1 MNYYIKYYYDEGYT
15 TLKEIYQDEFNEIS
29 EARDLILFFLYF
41 EELFEITKLNVFDY
55 WKLYL
60 ETTEKY
66 RLNIIKTNEDI
77 LSPIILFNQKL
88 ANILTAFQSYQDH
101 LSTSIKNIY
110 NEQAKEFFQRECS
123 KVYDKYFS
131 YRFFA
136 RLRNYVQHKGFPIKR
151 ISYSSQLIDDKVQ
164 TTIEITANKSELLQ
178 ASVWSNIKPEIEVL
192 DENVDFKKYL
202 NEFLH
207 SLYVLHKE
215 MRNYFN
221 ERFNKTKLIIESIEQ
236 ECDNHFYEKYG
247 KQSKL
252 RNTIEIC
259 RYDNGE
265 FIDKF
270 WLPTKRLETVI
281 IYKAKNIF
289 ESPFVNS
296 YTISY

>member
-1 MNYYIKYYYDEGYT
+1 MNYHINYYYDEGYT
-15 TLKEIYQDEFNEIS
+15 TLKEINNDEFNEIR

-41 EELFEITKLNVFDY
+41 EELLEITKLNVYDY

-66 RLNIIKTNEDI
+66 RLNIIKTNDDI
-77 LSPIILFNQKL
+77 LSPVILFNQKL
-88 ANILTAFQSYQDH
+88 ANILTSFQSYQDH
-101 LSTSIKNIY
+101 LSRNIKKIY
-110 NEQAKEFFQRECS
+110 NEEAKEFFQKECS
-123 KVYDKYFS
+123 KVYDKYFA

-136 RLRNYVQHKGFPIKR
+136 RLRIFVQHKGFPIKR
-151 ISYSSQLIDDKVQ
+151 ISYDSKVINDRVQ
-164 TTIEITANKSELLQ
+164 TTIEATANKSDLLQ
-178 ASVWSNIKPEIEVL
+178 ASVWSKIKPEIEAL

-215 MRNYFN
+215 MRDFFN
-221 ERFNKTKLIIESIEQ
+221 ERFNKTKLVIENIER

-252 RNTIEIC
+252 RNTIEIY
-259 RYDNGE
+259 RYDNDE

-270 WLPTKRLETVI
+270 LLPTKRLETVI

-289 ESPFVNS
+289 DKSFVNS